1 MRSFRLFPFLFVFFA
16 LAGAF
21 FAADFPTL
29 HKGVNDFTG
38 TLSSEDAS
46 SINALCAQ
54 IEKNTSTQ
62 IAVLIVNSTSPY
74 EIADYS
80 VRAAEQ
86 NGIGKEKLDNGILMV
101 IAKGDR
107 TWRVEVGYGLEGDL
121 PDGKV
126 GEIARKYLVPALK
139 SGDYGQGIS
148 ATIGRMGMA
157 IGAVPPEP
165 EPDNSAFIFTV
176 ILLLFIIFIIMARA
190 AAAAAKSGKGGNKG
204 GGIGGGIMGG
214 MIGGGF
220 RGGGFGGS
228 GGFGGGGFGGGSF
241 GGGGAGGKF

>member
-1 MRSFRLFPFLFVFFA
+1 M
-16 LAGAF
+16 
-21 FAADFPTL
+21 
-29 HKGVNDFTG
+29 NDFTG
-38 TLSSEDAS
+38 TISAADAS
-46 SINALCAQ
+46 AINALCAQ
-54 IEKNTSTQ
+54 IEMNTSTQ
-62 IAVLIVNSTSPY
+62 IAVLMVNSTSPY

-80 VRAAEQ
+80 VRTAEQ

-107 TWRVEVGYGLEGDL
+107 AWWVSVGYGLEGDL

-126 GEIARKYLVPALK
+126 GEIGRSYLVPALK
-139 SGDYGQGIS
+139 SGEYGQGILD
-148 ATIGRMGMA
+148 TINRMGMA
-157 IGAVPPEP
+157 IGAIPPEP
-165 EPDNSAFIFTV
+165 EPDNSAFVCIVV
-176 ILLLFIIFIIMARA
+176 ILLIIIFIIVVRA
-190 AAAAAKSGKGGNKG
+190 SIAASKSGKGGNKG
-204 GGIGGGIMGG
+204 SGIGGGIMGG